1 MNNLFKWIAL
11 IFVINL
17 WGYSDLSAFETCQTS
32 KGLDIKWDTFNAT
45 YYVNSQG
52 GPAGSLSA
60 IQSAMQTWTDIDT
73 SSFSFIYGGSTS
85 STAHGINDGINIV
98 TFGPISTKGI
108 LAVNAFWYYVSSGYM
123 IDSDIKFNTNYPWAV
138 NGSADAYD
146 VQNVGTHEHGHSL
159 CLKDLYD
166 STTDFEKTMYGYVS
180 RGETSKR
187 ILDPDDINGIS
198 YLYPLPVELL
208 FPNGGEVIRSGS
220 TYVIQWNA
228 PLEAAS
234 FTLQYSIN
242 NGTTWKNIASGVEG
256 SSYNWIVPAPIYN
269 KSTCLV
275 KIIEYNISG
284 VPIDEDISD
293 STFTIEVVRLTSPN
307 GGETLVSGNVHT
319 ITWQTNGTIRPVA
332 NIELYYTNNSGCT
345 WKVITTLEVNP
356 ESYIWTIPSVI
367 SKKTRCKAKVILL
380 DATGKIIGRDA
391 SNKYFTIQP
400 SQ

>member
-1 MNNLFKWIAL
+1 MNNLFKYLAL

-17 WGYSDLSAFETCQTS
+17 WGYSNLSAFETCQTS
-32 KGLDIKWDTFNAT
+32 NGLDIKWDTFNST
-45 YYVNSQG
+45 YYVNSNG

-60 IQSAMQTWTDIDT
+60 IQSAMQTWTDVDT
-73 SSFSFIYGGSTS
+73 SSFAFIYGGSTS
-85 STAHGINDGINIV
+85 SKSHGINDGINIV

-108 LAVNAFWYYVSSGYM
+108 LAANAFWYSVSSGH
-123 IDSDIKFNTNYPWAV
+123 ILDSDIKFNTNYTWTV
-138 NGSADAYD
+138 NGSVNAYD

-166 STTDFEKTMYGYVS
+166 STDSEKTMYGYVS

-187 ILDPDDINGIS
+187 ILDPDDIDGIS
-198 YLYPLPVELL
+198 YLYPLPAQLL
-208 FPNGGEVIRSGS
+208 FPNGGEVVPSGS

-228 PLEAAS
+228 PMQAVS

-256 SSYNWIVPAPIYN
+256 SSYNWTVPAPIYN

-284 VPIDEDISD
+284 VPIGEDVSD

-307 GGETLVSGNVHT
+307 GGETLVSDNVHT
-319 ITWQTNGTIRPVA
+319 ITWQTNGTLRPVA
-332 NIELYYTNNSGCT
+332 NIKLYYTINSGST
-345 WKVITTLEVNP
+345 WKLITTLEGNP
-356 ESYIWTIPSVI
+356 ESYIWTIPSVT
-367 SKKTRCKAKVILL
+367 SRKNRCKIRVTLL
-380 DATGKIIGRDA
+380 DESGKIIGRDP
-391 SNKYFTIQP
+391 SNRYFTIKP
-400 SQ
+400 L